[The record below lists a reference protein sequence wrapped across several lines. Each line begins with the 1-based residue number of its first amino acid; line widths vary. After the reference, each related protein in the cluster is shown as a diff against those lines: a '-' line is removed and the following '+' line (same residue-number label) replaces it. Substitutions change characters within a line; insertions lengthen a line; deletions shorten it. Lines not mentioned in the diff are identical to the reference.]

1 MKQTENILL
10 TECPWCGSVDIK
22 QGKTIIDFFLTKE
35 KFALGSCDKCGLVF
49 TNPRPKSDNLS
60 RYYESDKYYSHTSN
74 QAGIIPFI
82 YRRIKEINLKTKFK
96 QVTIGLTGGKVLDI
110 GCGTG
115 DFLAVC
121 QRAGF
126 EVSGIEPNP
135 MAAEFAA
142 AKIHRRIF
150 DPSQSNELLDSEFD
164 LITMWH
170 VLEHVSDLKVQIL
183 ELYRLTKSGGKV
195 VIALPNYLSFDAMHY
210 DENWAAWDVPRH
222 LYHFS
227 KQVIDGMMKENGFES
242 GKCYPMK
249 WDAFYVSMLSEQN
262 RGSAL
267 GIVRAFAIGLISN
280 IRARRK
286 KNYSSMVYTYFK
298 K

>member
-1 MKQTENILL
+1 VKQTENILL
-10 TECPWCGSVDIK
+10 SECPWCGSVDIK
-22 QGKTIIDFFLTKE
+22 QGKKIIDYFLTKE
-35 KFALGSCDKCGLVF
+35 KFSLNSCDKCGLIF
-49 TNPRPKSDNLS
+49 TNPRPKPDNMS
-60 RYYESDKYYSHTSN
+60 RYYESEKYYSHTSN

-82 YRRIKEINLKTKFK
+82 YRRIKEINLKIKFE
-96 QVTIGLTGGKVLDI
+96 QVAVGLKGGKVLDI

-121 QRAGF
+121 KRAGF

-142 AKIHRRIF
+142 ATLHRRIIN
-150 DPSQSNELLDSEFD
+150 PSQSNGLSDSEFD

-170 VLEHVSDLKVQIL
+170 VLEHVSDLKAQFS

-195 VIALPNYLSFDAMHY
+195 VIALPNYLSFDAMY
-210 DENWAAWDVPRH
+210 YKEKWAAWDVPRH

-227 KQVIDGMMKENGFES
+227 KPVIDGMMKENGFES
-242 GKCYPMK
+242 GNCYPMK
-249 WDAFYVSMLSEQN
+249 WDAFYVSMLSEQY
-262 RGSAL
+262 RGSSL
-267 GIVRAFAIGLISN
+267 GIVRAFAIGLVSN
-280 IRARRK
+280 IHARRK